1 MYPTPV
7 AAEMDSCDP
16 LDVAPARPDYGGA
29 DADAKVLS
37 DALGLHHPGL
47 RARVLG
53 RRAGG
58 GGMVHLAPKE
68 EDCGNSSVPWLDGG
82 EFGVISP
89 FHVVVKVEENR
100 ASTTYHLALKN
111 PGSISCSISL
121 VSFNPRNSI
130 QLIELNFF
138 ANSPPLSFPLNKS
151 EKH

>member
-16 LDVAPARPDYGGA
+16 LDVAPARPDYGDGA

-47 RARVLG
+47 RARVLSS

-68 EDCGNSSVPWLDGG
+68 EDCGNSSVPWLGGG

-100 ASTTYHLALKN
+100 VSTTCHLALN
-111 PGSISCSISL
+111 YPGSISCFISL
-121 VSFNPRNSI
+121 SSFI
-130 QLIELNFF
+130 QSTKFCPTYRTELFCQF
-138 ANSPPLSFPLNKS
+138 SPIIFSS
-151 EKH
+151 

>member
-1 MYPTPV
+1 
-7 AAEMDSCDP
+7 MDSSDP
-16 LDVAPARPDYGGA
+16 LDVAPARPKLLARPDYGGA

-53 RRAGG
+53 RRRAGG

-100 ASTTYHLALKN
+100 VSCEHNMPFGLK
-111 PGSISCSISL
+111 
-121 VSFNPRNSI
+121 
-130 QLIELNFF
+130 
-138 ANSPPLSFPLNKS
+138 
-151 EKH
+151 